1 MLQSVAWLSFSVFGG
16 SLKIENWKLQSIFNF
31 CFSAKTLKIVDRT
44 TQEGG
49 GGVHSHGNFFAPAPL
64 PPLPRYI
71 SLERK
76 KWEIRVYRAVT
87 FPNMNDFS
95 AEYIKDLVITQRK
108 THSEVSLLLKERF
121 PDKKGFCSR
130 SVRRFFFWEWDKF
143 TQPPVKWWAL
153 AMHAGRRCSDK
164 YKFIRLNCLFFC
176 YFLLF
181 STMSSLFV

>member
-1 MLQSVAWLSFSVFGG
+1 MLYKDFLALRKALTTQVQKYRIFETELHFAFPTMLQSVAWLSFSVFGG

-76 KWEIRVYRAVT
+76 KWEICVYRAVT

-121 PDKKGFCSR
+121 PVKKGFCSR
-130 SVRRFFFWEWDKF
+130 SVRRFFFENGIS
-143 TQPPVKWWAL
+143 L
-153 AMHAGRRCSDK
+153 HN
-164 YKFIRLNCLFFC
+164 RLSNDEL
-176 YFLLF
+176 
-181 STMSSLFV
+181 

>member
-1 MLQSVAWLSFSVFGG
+1 MLYKDFLALRKALTTQVQKYHIFETELHFAFPTMLQSVAWLSFSVFGG
-16 SLKIENWKLQSIFNF
+16 SRKIENWKLHSIFNF

-76 KWEIRVYRAVT
+76 KREIRVYRAVT

-130 SVRRFFFWEWDKF
+130 SVRRFFFENGIS
-143 TQPPVKWWAL
+143 L
-153 AMHAGRRCSDK
+153 HN
-164 YKFIRLNCLFFC
+164 RLSNDEL
-176 YFLLF
+176 
-181 STMSSLFV
+181 